1 MGKSATGRFEEYV
14 SLIAHQLG
22 HADRVEPFRGYCT
35 GLLLPVQRKSV
46 EPMAAHLAPARV
58 SSEHQRLHHFVA
70 DAAWSDDAVLA
81 AVRDYVLE
89 RVVPRAGSPEALLID
104 DTGFPKQGRHSVGVA
119 RQYCGQLGKQDNCQV
134 AVSIS
139 LANEAFSLPVA
150 YRLYL
155 PQEWAEDAARRRAAK
170 VPQTVQFTTKPM
182 LALQALEQLRASAAA
197 LPELVV
203 ADAGYGINTTFR
215 EQLTELGFAYVV
227 GITGAVSLWP
237 EGRAPLPPKAWSGRG
252 RKPKLLQRDAQHKP
266 LPAKALAMQ
275 LPARRFRTV
284 TWREGTNAT
293 LSSRF
298 AAVRVRCAHRD
309 YWRTERHPE
318 QWLLIEWPKGDAEP
332 TKYFLSTLPAATPL
346 KELVRVAKLR
356 WRIERDYQELKQELG
371 LGHFEGRSWRG
382 FHHHATL
389 CIAAYA
395 FLLAQ
400 RIAAPKKTPPHPIF
414 GEVPALPE
422 GFRPRGSPAKAATRE
437 RLDRHTA
444 TRTRRYA
451 DRDSRSMPV
460 LRSVQL
466 SVY

>member
-1 MGKSATGRFEEYV
+1 MGTTTERFEQFV
-14 SLIAHQLG
+14 SLISQQLG
-22 HADRVEPFRGYCT
+22 HADRVDPFRGYCT

-46 EPMAAHLAPARV
+46 EPMAAHLAPTRV
-58 SSEHQRLHHFVA
+58 RSEHQRLHHFVA

-81 AVRDYVLE
+81 AVSDYVLE
-89 RVVPRAGSPEALLID
+89 QVVARAGKPEALLID
-104 DTGFPKQGRHSVGVA
+104 DTGFPKQGRHSVGVT

-170 VPQTVQFTTKPM
+170 VPQTVQFATKPV
-182 LALQALEQLRASAAA
+182 LALQALEQLRASAPA

-203 ADAGYGINTTFR
+203 ADAGYGINTSFR
-215 EQLTELGFAYVV
+215 ERLTELGFAYVV

-252 RKPKLLQRDAQHKP
+252 RKPKLLRRDAEHKP
-266 LPAKALAMQ
+266 LRAKALAMQ
-275 LPARRFRTV
+275 LPHRRFRTV
-284 TWREGTNAT
+284 TWREGTNQA

-298 AAVRVRCAHRD
+298 AALRVRCGHHD
-309 YWRTERHPE
+309 YWRAEQHPE
-318 QWLLIEWPKGDAEP
+318 QWLLIEWPRGEAEP
-332 TKYFLSTLPAATPL
+332 SKYFLSTLPAATPL

-400 RIAAPKKTPPHPIF
+400 RIAAPKKTLPHPIF
-414 GEVPALPE
+414 GQVPALPE
-422 GFRPRGSPAKAATRE
+422 GFRPRGSPAKATPRSG
-437 RLDRHTA
+437 LDRDA
-444 TRTRRYA
+444 TPGTRRRA
-451 DRDSRSMPV
+451 DRKPRAVPV
-460 LRSVQL
+460 L
-466 SVY
+466 